1 MEELVYFEV
10 NNWSPGK
17 DYPIC
22 EPFIEWLSNDL
33 NIQFRSDEWAKENK
47 ICVLASIVDM
57 SNNFCVT
64 ATKKW
69 VEENCPKLLEE
80 ENSKFLRYPDEY
92 GDVYGQFGNYF
103 LEYEEYNFGVAWT
116 EEDD

>member
-10 NNWSPGK
+10 NNWFCGR
-17 DYPIC
+17 DYPNC
-22 EPFIEWLSNDL
+22 DPFIDWLSNDL
-33 NIQFRSDEWAKENK
+33 NIKFRNDEWAKENK

-80 ENSKFLRYPDEY
+80 ENSKFLRYPDED
-92 GDVYGQFGNYF
+92 GDVYGQFDNHF
-103 LEYEEYNFGVAWT
+103 LEYKEYNFGVTWDD
-116 EEDD
+116 EDY